1 MAWLIRFLISA
12 VAAGLAGISI
22 FLAIFGANNFFEKE
36 IAGLPPSEN
45 GELGDAFL
53 VLILAGYAALLA
65 IPILFI
71 IFMIYYK
78 RLNMLG
84 LLLGLGFGFWFTRLV
99 QHVASWNQMVSGDN
113 KWIFSYL
120 EMSPFIFMLVGLFF
134 IKHDTKRF
142 SLAGTVAGA
151 AGGFLIS
158 FGAVIAS
165 RWVDNT
171 LTSYGYFG
179 PIETTVVL
187 VGVLLFA
194 LIGNAV
200 GIKYRGKLNGH
211 SALQESAE

>member
-1 MAWLIRFLISA
+1 MAWLIRILISA
-12 VAAGLAGISI
+12 TAAGLAGISI
-22 FLAIFGANNFFEKE
+22 FLAIFGANIFYAME
-36 IAGLPPSEN
+36 IAQLPPSAP
-45 GELGDAFL
+45 GDFGDGL
-53 VLILAGYAALLA
+53 FVLILAGYAALLA
-65 IPILFI
+65 IPILFV
-71 IFMIYYK
+71 IFLIFYK

-84 LLLGLGFGFWFTRLV
+84 LLLGVGFGFWFTRLV
-99 QHVASWNQMVSGDN
+99 QHVASWTQATSGDN
-113 KWIFSYL
+113 PWIYGYL
-120 EMSPFIFMLVGLFF
+120 DMSAFIFMLVGLFF

-151 AGGFLIS
+151 AGGFL
-158 FGAVIAS
+158 FAYGAVIAS

-200 GIKYRGKLNGH
+200 GKKYRGKLNAH
-211 SALQESAE
+211 SALQESA